1 MLLELA
7 VEQLGVIDE
16 VRLLPGPGLTAITG
30 ETGAGKTLLVGALGL
45 LLGDRAD
52 PGAVRAGADE
62 AVVEARL
69 ADRDQE
75 VVVRRVVPSD
85 GRSRAYVNGRAATLG
100 ELAEVTAA
108 LMELH
113 GQSTHQALRTV
124 TAQREALDVFAGVDL
139 EPRRTARHAVAAT
152 EEALTVLGGDARS
165 RAREIAL
172 LGHEIA
178 EIDGAELHD
187 PHEAANL
194 ARAEDALARAE
205 EARQAAEAAAEMLR
219 GDGGVLE
226 QLATSRAALADL
238 PEPLPDLAGRI
249 SSAVAD
255 LDDLATSLRAAREG
269 FEDDPERLDAVRARR
284 RLIADLCRRYGDD
297 IATVVAYG
305 EQSRARL
312 ADLESHDERAA
323 ALEHDLVAA
332 QRGLTEVEAA
342 LAEARCSAAP
352 RLAAAVQDRMAEL
365 ALPHARLECEVH
377 GPAGDHV
384 ELLLAANPGEP
395 PRPLTKVA
403 SGGELSRT
411 MLALRLVLAGGPATL
426 VFDEVDAGLG
436 GETGLAVGRSLAR
449 VARNRQVLVITHLP
463 QVAAHAD
470 HQVVVSKEVERGR
483 TRTVTAAVD
492 GPDRVA
498 ELARMLAGRPDSDS
512 GRRHAAE
519 LLEAAGA

>member
-1 MLLELA
+1 
-7 VEQLGVIDE
+7 
-16 VRLLPGPGLTAITG
+16 
-30 ETGAGKTLLVGALGL
+30 
-45 LLGDRAD
+45 
-52 PGAVRAGADE
+52 
-62 AVVEARL
+62 
-69 ADRDQE
+69 
-75 VVVRRVVPSD
+75 
-85 GRSRAYVNGRAATLG
+85 
-100 ELAEVTAA
+100 
-108 LMELH
+108 
-113 GQSTHQALRTV
+113 
-124 TAQREALDVFAGVDL
+124 
-139 EPRRTARHAVAAT
+139 
-152 EEALTVLGGDARS
+152 
-165 RAREIAL
+165 
-172 LGHEIA
+172 
-178 EIDGAELHD
+178 
-187 PHEAANL
+187 
-194 ARAEDALARAE
+194 
-205 EARQAAEAAAEMLR
+205 
-219 GDGGVLE
+219 
-226 QLATSRAALADL
+226 
-238 PEPLPDLAGRI
+238 LPDLAARI

-255 LDDLATSLRAAREG
+255 LDDLATSLRAAHEG
-269 FEDDPERLDAVRARR
+269 FEADPERLDAVRARR

-332 QRGLTEVEAA
+332 QRGLTEAEAA

-470 HQVVVSKEVERGR
+470 HQV
-483 TRTVTAAVD
+483 
-492 GPDRVA
+492 A

>member
-1 MLLELA
+1 
-7 VEQLGVIDE
+7 
-16 VRLLPGPGLTAITG
+16 
-30 ETGAGKTLLVGALGL
+30 
-45 LLGDRAD
+45 
-52 PGAVRAGADE
+52 
-62 AVVEARL
+62 
-69 ADRDQE
+69 
-75 VVVRRVVPSD
+75 
-85 GRSRAYVNGRAATLG
+85 
-100 ELAEVTAA
+100 
-108 LMELH
+108 
-113 GQSTHQALRTV
+113 
-124 TAQREALDVFAGVDL
+124 
-139 EPRRTARHAVAAT
+139 
-152 EEALTVLGGDARS
+152 
-165 RAREIAL
+165 
-172 LGHEIA
+172 
-178 EIDGAELHD
+178 
-187 PHEAANL
+187 
-194 ARAEDALARAE
+194 
-205 EARQAAEAAAEMLR
+205 
-219 GDGGVLE
+219 
-226 QLATSRAALADL
+226 
-238 PEPLPDLAGRI
+238 
-249 SSAVAD
+249 
-255 LDDLATSLRAAREG
+255 
-269 FEDDPERLDAVRARR
+269 
-284 RLIADLCRRYGDD
+284 
-297 IATVVAYG
+297 
-305 EQSRARL
+305 
-312 ADLESHDERAA
+312 
-323 ALEHDLVAA
+323 
-332 QRGLTEVEAA
+332 
-342 LAEARCSAAP
+342 
-352 RLAAAVQDRMAEL
+352 MAEL

>member
-1 MLLELA
+1 
-7 VEQLGVIDE
+7 
-16 VRLLPGPGLTAITG
+16 
-30 ETGAGKTLLVGALGL
+30 
-45 LLGDRAD
+45 
-52 PGAVRAGADE
+52 
-62 AVVEARL
+62 
-69 ADRDQE
+69 
-75 VVVRRVVPSD
+75 
-85 GRSRAYVNGRAATLG
+85 VNGRAATLA
-100 ELAEVTAA
+100 ELADVTAA

-124 TAQREALDVFAGVDL
+124 AAQREALDVFAGVDL
-139 EPRRTARHAVAAT
+139 EPRRVARRALAAT
-152 EEALTVLGGDARS
+152 EEALSSLGGDGRS
-165 RAREIAL
+165 RAREMAL

-178 EIDGAELHD
+178 EIDDAELHD
-187 PHEAANL
+187 PHEAAIL
-194 ARAEDALARAE
+194 EREEDALARAE
-205 EARQAAEAAAEMLR
+205 EARQAALAAAQMLR

-226 QLATSRAALADL
+226 QLATTRAALADL
-238 PEPLPDLAGRI
+238 PEPLPDLAAGI
-249 SSAVAD
+249 SSAAAD
-255 LDDLATSLRAAREG
+255 LDDLATSLRGAGEG
-269 FEDDPERLDAVRARR
+269 FESHPDRLEAVRARR

-297 IATVVAYG
+297 IAAVVAHADR
-305 EQSRARL
+305 SRERL
-312 ADLESHDERAA
+312 TELESHDQRAG
-323 ALEHDLVAA
+323 ALEQDLAAA
-332 QRGLTEVEAA
+332 QRALTEVEAA
-342 LAEARCSAAP
+342 LAETRRSAAP

-436 GETGLAVGRSLAR
+436 GETGLAVGRALAG
-449 VARNRQVLVITHLP
+449 VARDHQVLVITHLP

-483 TRTVTAAVD
+483 TRTLAAAVD
-492 GPDRVA
+492 GADRVA

-519 LLEAAGA
+519 LLDAAGA